1 VAVPAH
7 VREILALLST
17 DPHLLAECPN
27 CAGNFSLKDS
37 GLFYGNELNEAA
49 QEYLTRRNEDI
60 AEMKK
65 KLLKS
70 KKMATIGAAERAR
83 YVNVGK
89 VLEKVAPSLTG
100 FPFNKNDCRPIWEPI
115 DYLVFQGLTNKM
127 HIDRITFVDIKTGN
141 AGLNEHQKQI
151 KKAVEKG
158 NVELQ
163 VLK

>member
-1 VAVPAH
+1 VAIPSH

-17 DPHLLAECPN
+17 GPHLLAECPH
-27 CAGNFSLKDS
+27 CEENFRLKDS

-49 QEYLTRRNEDI
+49 QEYLARRNEDI
-60 AEMKK
+60 AELKK
-65 KLLKS
+65 ALLKS
-70 KKMATIGAAERAR
+70 KKMATIGAAERAK

-115 DYLVFQGLTNKM
+115 DYIVFQGLTNKM
-127 HIDRITFVDIKTGN
+127 HVDRITFVDVKTGN
-141 AGLNEHQKQI
+141 ARLNEHQKQI
-151 KKAVEKG
+151 KNAVEKG